1 MVFNKRKIRMIL
13 WVSLILAITCLG
25 TMYIAN
31 WYIDNHCEKFVFDD
45 LHILP
50 TNKVGLL
57 LGTSKRLRD
66 GSVNLYFKYRIEAA
80 VNLYNAGKIK
90 YIIVSGDNSQMYYNE
105 PIDMKKALLQRGVP
119 PEVIY
124 LDYAG
129 FRTLDSV
136 IRGKKIFGQNKMTI
150 ISQEFHNKRA
160 IFIANRYGIEAIG
173 FNAQDVSMSLGFK
186 TQMREKFARLM
197 TILDLYLLNTQPKFL
212 GERIEIGLR

>member
-1 MVFNKRKIRMIL
+1 MAWVVFA
-13 WVSLILAITCLG
+13 SLLLAIG
-25 TMYIAN
+25 AMYIAN
-31 WYIDNHCEKFVFDD
+31 WHIDHYAEKFVFDD
-45 LHILP
+45 YETMP
-50 TNKVGLL
+50 VNKVGLL

-80 VNLYNAGKIK
+80 INLYNAGKIK
-90 YIIVSGDNSQMYYNE
+90 YIIVSGDNSQIYYNE
-105 PIDMKKALLQRGVP
+105 PIDMKKALLKGGIP
-119 PEVIY
+119 PEAIY

-136 IRGKKIFGQNKMTI
+136 VRGKKIFGQQKLTI

-173 FNAQDVSMSLGFK
+173 FNARDVSISLGFK

-197 TILDLYLLNTQPKFL
+197 TIFDLYLLNTQPKFL
-212 GERIEIGLR
+212 GESIQIGLR

>member
-1 MVFNKRKIRMIL
+1 MVFNKRKIRMML
-13 WVSLILAITCLG
+13 WIILILAITCLG

-31 WYIDNHCEKFVFDD
+31 WYIDSHGEKFVFDD
-45 LHILP
+45 LNTLP
-50 TNKVGLL
+50 NNKVGLL

-80 VNLYNAGKIK
+80 VNLYNAGKVK

-136 IRGKKIFGQNKMTI
+136 IRGKKIFGQEKMTI

-173 FNAQDVSMSLGFK
+173 FNAQDVSMSVGFK